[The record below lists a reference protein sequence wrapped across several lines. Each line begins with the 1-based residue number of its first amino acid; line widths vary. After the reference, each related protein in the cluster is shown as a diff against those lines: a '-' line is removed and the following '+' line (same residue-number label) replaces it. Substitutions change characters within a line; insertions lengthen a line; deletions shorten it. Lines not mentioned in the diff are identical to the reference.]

1 MNVYDEDYVD
11 GIDKMKHFGFNI
23 HNWIDG
29 YSRKIMWMEKV
40 YSSKY
45 LKILLHSYLFTIK
58 KSQFCYLLCKG
69 FSWEFDYRS
78 CLTMGTI
85 FLESR
90 QQTKTLNF
98 FHGYVQDI
106 LDGVTTYWNH
116 HKIHKSQLTIL
127 TRLTTKYSA
136 FFATPEWYHR
146 IKQSYWYRKIGLIS
160 QNESD
165 NLNTKMPRWY
175 M

>member
-85 FLESR
+85 FPESR

-116 HKIHKSQLTIL
+116 HKISINHTHQIDDEIFCIFCHT
-127 TRLTTKYSA
+127 
-136 FFATPEWYHR
+136 WM
-146 IKQSYWYRKIGLIS
+146 IS
-160 QNESD
+160 QNK
-165 NLNTKMPRWY
+165 TKLLIQKNRTYISKWER
-175 M
+175 